1 MRNSLPVVALAVLLA
16 ACGAATTTSPSA
28 QQPTAV
34 MVEKPT
40 EAMMAAKPTE
50 AMMEAKPTEA
60 MMEAKPTEAMMEA
73 KPTEAMMEEK
83 PTVPLKYIPG
93 RSDAGPKDATGT
105 LTIIPSSN
113 TIIVDV
119 KGLPPI
125 AGKVFEVWLL
135 PGADS
140 GGRFNTAA
148 DGTAH
153 FEQQIKGD
161 LKKYNQIMLTI
172 EPEPDDSP
180 KPSSEHSIGSD
191 KF

>member
-1 MRNSLPVVALAVLLA
+1 MRNSLPVVALALLLA
-16 ACGAATTTSPSA
+16 ACGAATTTPPSA
-28 QQPTAV
+28 QQPTA
-34 MVEKPT
+34 
-40 EAMMAAKPTE
+40 AMAEKPTE

-83 PTVPLKYIPG
+83 PTVSLKYIPG

-105 LTIIPSSN
+105 LTLIPSSN

-135 PGADS
+135 
-140 GGRFNTAA
+140 
-148 DGTAH
+148 
-153 FEQQIKGD
+153 
-161 LKKYNQIMLTI
+161 
-172 EPEPDDSP
+172 
-180 KPSSEHSIGSD
+180 
-191 KF
+191 